1 MTKIALNNEQALR
14 KFLATKK
21 VDQNT
26 LKKMEADGKKGVS
39 LQELSAYYSADKV
52 SISQQ
57 AFTAVAGSDGVL
69 DKADLSK
76 PAKSAEGTGDAAPVQ
91 DVGLAAPELSW
102 PTLLRMKY
110 VGMAKIPRAVLP
122 KLETEK
128 AIGKAEARGGF
139 NKEEF
144 CETFKVDMT
153 DEAWK
158 KFTGL
163 ESTSDRIDLETLSQR
178 MDTMTEFIEGTGQP
192 WFHFVDC
199 DRFTIIPMGGTLANV
214 FKGMSKSEQLAFVK
228 LNRHDL
234 LSNYPSKM
242 DDEEILSDLLSFKSG
257 DDKEARTVRVLLQR
271 AFNELYLEMK
281 KKGYDVDLSEPTVA
295 ERFAKTAF
303 KTYLTSGD
311 KPTQAAAKVYTQQTK
326 AMKKVRKLFGPEA
339 AGELL
344 AKVNVEHENFD
355 KVMGNV
361 IKVLNNKKLSQEAK
375 KSAIETELAK
385 VPQKTDEAAAPEQPE
400 KTA

>member
-14 KFLATKK
+14 KFLASKNVNQK
-21 VDQNT
+21 T
-26 LKKMEADGKKGVS
+26 LQSMDKDKDGVS
-39 LQELSAYYSADKV
+39 LQELSTYYSSDKV
-52 SISQQ
+52 SISPA
-57 AFTAVAGSDGVL
+57 AFAAVAGEDGVL
-69 DKADLSK
+69 DEADLSK
-76 PAKSAEGTGDAAPVQ
+76 PDKSSGGAGDAAPVG
-91 DVGLAAPELSW
+91 DEPLAGPGLSL

-110 VGMAKIPRAVLP
+110 VGMANIPRAVLP

-128 AIGKAEARGGF
+128 AIEEIGKKGGF
-139 NKEEF
+139 NKKDF
-144 CETFKVDMT
+144 CDTFKVDMT

-163 ESTSDRIDLETLSQR
+163 EKASARIDLETLSQR

-199 DRFTIIPMGGTLANV
+199 DRFTIIPMGATLASV
-214 FKGMSKSEQLAFVK
+214 FKGMSKSEQLEFIK

-234 LSNYPSKM
+234 LNNYPSKM
-242 DDEEILSDLLSFKSG
+242 DDAEILSDLLSFKSE

-271 AFNELYLEMK
+271 AFNELYMEMK
-281 KKGYDVDLSEPTVA
+281 KKGYEVDLSDPTVA

-326 AMKKVRKLFGPEA
+326 AMKKVRKLFGPEKA
-339 AGELL
+339 AELL
-344 AKVNVEHENFD
+344 AQVNVEDKDFD
-355 KVMGNV
+355 KVMEEVTEILGD
-361 IKVLNNKKLSQEAK
+361 KKKSDEAK
-375 KSAIETELAK
+375 KTEIDGLLKQLPKA
-385 VPQKTDEAAAPEQPE
+385 DGEAAPDKPA
-400 KTA
+400 KKA